1 MSDAVKDLA
10 RENNRL
16 AQERF
21 RRKRSRY
28 ERLAERDRQWEAAM
42 CAAGCAVERV
52 TLLDDGMFI
61 RRRGP
66 SATRRVKTRETER
79 PYRDCSSWGR
89 KPVAQGGGLEYCLQ
103 NPAGKRAAA
112 TPALQRGASGNGRQT
127 NRGLRLFNWRMSE

>member
-42 CAAGCAVERV
+42 SAAGCAVERV
-52 TLLDDGMFI
+52 TLLDDGTI
-61 RRRGP
+61 IKRRG
-66 SATRRVKTRETER
+66 SLCGA
-79 PYRDCSSWGR
+79 WG
-89 KPVAQGGGLEYCLQ
+89 
-103 NPAGKRAAA
+103 AA
-112 TPALQRGASGNGRQT
+112 
-127 NRGLRLFNWRMSE
+127 